1 MLRNVTAVCFSRGFP
16 QNTYTYLFV
25 PLAVTLTVLKGMPHL
40 HFSANGR
47 YLSISYRKPFRNHV
61 WSFSAK
67 ILFTKKKGL
76 TTHAVG
82 TFSRELE
89 LLLPAPSNVQFVC
102 HHYVGFWGIFW
113 NKMCRILSIIFSCGV
128 TVFKYY
134 VVLKTT
140 CLKQNIYTHWYHY

>member
-76 TTHAVG
+76 TTHAVLFLVNWSCSYLRLQMYNSFAII
-82 TFSRELE
+82 TLVFEEFSGIKCAEFC
-89 LLLPAPSNVQFVC
+89 LLFFPAVSRF
-102 HHYVGFWGIFW
+102 
-113 NKMCRILSIIFSCGV
+113 LSIM
-128 TVFKYY
+128 
-134 VVLKTT
+134 
-140 CLKQNIYTHWYHY
+140 